1 MALAEGTPLQRAM
14 LQDALNRWW
23 PALLMFFGPPE
34 KSQLSTHQLRNI
46 RYRIRS
52 KTNEELRQR
61 FFTKY
66 VRRIWSLG
74 LTIPDPTLSQDPKTK
89 EWTYQQPDWD
99 EFRQIVNNHGPRS
112 EARLALRSTTYEE
125 GAWVRRMIG
134 SARAG

>member
-1 MALAEGTPLQRAM
+1 MQRAM

-61 FFTKY
+61 FFSKY
-66 VRRIWSLG
+66 VHRIWSLG
-74 LTIPDPTLSQDPKTK
+74 LTIPDPTLHQDPVTK
-89 EWTYQQPDWD
+89 EWTYAQPDWD
-99 EFRQIVNNHGPRS
+99 LFRQIVNNHGPRS
-112 EARLALRSTTYEE
+112 EERLGLRSTTYQE
-125 GAWVRRMIG
+125 GEWVRRTIALA
-134 SARAG
+134 STAG